1 MILVENTYGKI
12 VFIWKSIVN
21 QMKVQMILKL
31 NYWFKEPLELLLI
44 EAWLKAN

>member
-1 MILVENTYGKI
+1 MILVENTYG
-12 VFIWKSIVN
+12 
-21 QMKVQMILKL
+21 KVQMILKL